1 MTLVQIVE
9 NSPGCHVSIAT
20 IIRASFLL
28 LKSKDKKILDVDEI
42 RLAIHIFFTGEK
54 REIALSYGNQKIL
67 DNCLNNIDVVLKNK
81 FKSLIYYFGIT
92 KCTDRAVYYMTGI
105 YNIDN
110 YNIDN
115 QTAFYNMDNN
125 SIDTNITFYNKQSI
139 DRFIESSVYLALYLK
154 LRRLNLK
161 IYELLIEILSD
172 SGKIQIELDND
183 KSVHYV
189 NSIIKQYSNSVE
201 ISINYYNKL

>member
-1 MTLVQIVE
+1 MSIVTIVE
-9 NSPGCHVSIAT
+9 NSVGVDVSFMT
-20 IIRASFLL
+20 IIRSSFLL
-28 LKSKDKKILDVDEI
+28 LKSKEKKILDVDEI

-54 REIALSYGNQKIL
+54 RELALSYGNQNVL

-92 KCTDRAVYYMTGI
+92 KCTNRAIYYITGI

-115 QTAFYNMDNN
+115 YNIDNN
-125 SIDTNITFYNKQSI
+125 SIDTNIAFYNKQSI
-139 DRFIESSVYLALYLK
+139 DRFIESSVYLVLYLK
-154 LRRLNLK
+154 LRRLNVK
-161 IYELLIEILSD
+161 IYELLLEILSD

-183 KSVHYV
+183 KSVNYV
-189 NSIIKQYSNSVE
+189 NSIIKKYSNSIE
-201 ISINYYNKL
+201 LSINYFNKL

>member
-1 MTLVQIVE
+1 MSIVTIIE
-9 NSPGCHVSIAT
+9 SGIGVDVSFMT

-28 LKSKDKKILDVDEI
+28 LKSREKKTLDVDEI

-54 REIALSYGNQKIL
+54 RELALSYGNQNVL

-92 KCTDRAVYYMTGI
+92 KCTNRSIYYITGI

-110 YNIDN
+110 
-115 QTAFYNMDNN
+115 
-125 SIDTNITFYNKQSI
+125 IDTQATFYNKLSI
-139 DRFIESSVYLALYLK
+139 DRFIESSVNLALYLK
-154 LRRLNLK
+154 LPRLNVK
-161 IYELLIEILSD
+161 IYELLLEIVSD
-172 SGKIQIELDND
+172 CGEIQIELDNV
-183 KSVHYV
+183 KSVHYI

-201 ISINYYNKL
+201 LSINYFNKL